1 MATEQYESELRPG
14 VVRLPATAT
23 EAIRGDPADD
33 LGPPVE
39 PNLVRPREVPGA
51 RHVGRNTVEILL
63 FRGLSTP
70 LALALVVVQSRF
82 LEPSGRG
89 AYVVAVLGVTIFS
102 RLLGQ
107 LGVAVTSRLRE
118 EAGETRALVQRALA
132 LGILG
137 GALGVVAITAVG
149 SSLGGIGTDVAFV
162 AALALVPNVVWQTL
176 SGVLLGLARIRLWN
190 YVQLGSPV
198 LTLGGMLVL
207 VVWLDTGV
215 VGAVGAWALANL
227 VTAAFA
233 LAATRDVWLPLTRPR
248 IADSSARLL
257 ARLALAMGAVQVVNL
272 VSYRVELFILE
283 RHEGLAAVGIYSIAM
298 QAAEAMWLVP
308 AAVATAVTAPAVHES
323 EDRAAR
329 LVARAAARGL
339 LFTTAIAVAVGV
351 AAPFAIPLALGEAF
365 DRAAGPLLLLLPGIV
380 LYAPVTI
387 LVVYLSV
394 RRGRPRLSVVVALV
408 GMATTVLAA
417 LVLIPAL
424 GARGA
429 ALAST
434 IGYAGGA
441 ALAWLFFWRLSRSA
455 P

>member
-1 MATEQYESELRPG
+1 MATEQYGSDLRRRLPP
-14 VVRLPATAT
+14 LPATAS

-39 PNLVRPREVPGA
+39 PNLVRPPDIPGA
-51 RHVGRNTVEILL
+51 RRVGRNTLEILL

-118 EAGETRALVQRALA
+118 EAAETRSLVQRALA
-132 LGILG
+132 LGVAG
-137 GALGVVAITAVG
+137 GALGAAVVTSVG

-198 LTLGGMLVL
+198 LTLAGMLVL
-207 VVWLDTGV
+207 VVWLDAGV
-215 VGAVGAWALANL
+215 LGAVGAWALANVL
-227 VTAAFA
+227 TAAFA
-233 LAATRDVWLPLTRPR
+233 LATSRDVWLPLARPR
-248 IADSSARLL
+248 IADRSARLL
-257 ARLALAMGAVQVVNL
+257 ARLALAMGAVQLVNL
-272 VSYRVELFILE
+272 VSYRVELFILD

-308 AAVATAVTAPAVHES
+308 AAIATAVTAPAVHET
-323 EDRAAR
+323 EARAVR
-329 LVARAAARGL
+329 LVARAAVRGL
-339 LFTTAIAVAVGV
+339 LFTGAVAVAVGL
-351 AAPFAIPLALGEAF
+351 AAPLAIPLALGDAF
-365 DRAAGPLLLLLPGIV
+365 DRSAGPLLLLLPGIV
-380 LYAPVTI
+380 LYAPVTV

-394 RRGRPRLSVVVALV
+394 RRGRPRLSVVVSLV
-408 GMATTVLAA
+408 GMACTLLLA
-417 LVLIPAL
+417 LVLIPPL

-434 IGYAGGA
+434 IGYAAGA
-441 ALAWLFFWRLSRSA
+441 ALAWLFFWQLSRRG